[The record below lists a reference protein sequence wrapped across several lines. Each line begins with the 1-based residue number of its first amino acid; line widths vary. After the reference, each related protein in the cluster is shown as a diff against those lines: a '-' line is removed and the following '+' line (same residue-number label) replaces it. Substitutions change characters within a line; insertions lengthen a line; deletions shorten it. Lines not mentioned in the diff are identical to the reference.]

1 MHYFTNHFLT
11 KGCDIIIDKLI
22 PFKNRHNSD
31 SLKYKILIK
40 PYISDGFK
48 NIQCY
53 GRCSIDCFRNR
64 RNRFNIKFE
73 PLCTYIFIDGSFE
86 SLNRVVSLKEKI
98 SMYRKYNIG
107 SSSNISLKNFKF

>member
-1 MHYFTNHFLT
+1 M
-11 KGCDIIIDKLI
+11 DKLI

-40 PYISDGFK
+40 PYISDSFK
-48 NIQCY
+48 NIRCY
-53 GRCSIDCFRNR
+53 GRCSIDCFRNQ

-73 PLCTYIFIDGSFE
+73 PLYTYIFIDGSFE
-86 SLNRVVSLKEKI
+86 SFNRVVSLKEKI

-107 SSSNISLKNFKF
+107 SSNISLKNFKF

>member
-1 MHYFTNHFLT
+1 M
-11 KGCDIIIDKLI
+11 DKLI

>member
-1 MHYFTNHFLT
+1 M
-11 KGCDIIIDKLI
+11 DKLI
-22 PFKNRHNSD
+22 SFKNRHNSD

-40 PYISDGFK
+40 PYISGGFK

-53 GRCSIDCFRNR
+53 GRCSIDCSRNR

>member
-1 MHYFTNHFLT
+1 M
-11 KGCDIIIDKLI
+11 GKLI

-31 SLKYKILIK
+31 NLKYKILIK
-40 PYISDGFK
+40 PYISDSFK
-48 NIQCY
+48 NIRCY
-53 GRCSIDCFRNR
+53 GRCSIGCFRNK